1 MKKDLL
7 EEALEL
13 SIAERI
19 QLVGDLW
26 DSIAEV
32 PDAIELTDEQRMELR
47 RRIKEYRANPE
58 SGISW
63 DDLKSRINL

>member
-13 SIAERI
+13 SVAERI

-26 DSIAEV
+26 DSISEI
-32 PDAIELTDEQRMELR
+32 PQDIELTEEQRQELR
-47 RRIKEYRANPE
+47 RRIQDYRKNPQE
-58 SGISW
+58 GISW
-63 DDLKSRINL
+63 AELKARINL